1 MAKSAND
8 EVWMDWPAGDV
19 LGIRKKDRLGNTVRA
34 AVCARD
40 GYRCRYCG
48 VVCMDAPSRGQYLR
62 TGPWPDHTRTIDHV
76 VPRSR
81 GGPTTLAQ
89 EAFHRQPQ
97 WGTMLEGPQARRT
110 RRVPPGG

>member
-62 TGPWPDHTRTIDHV
+62 TGPWPTSFGTER
-76 VPRSR
+76 
-81 GGPTTLAQ
+81 LAR
-89 EAFHRQPQ
+89 EFLF
-97 WGTMLEGPQARRT
+97 GCST
-110 RRVPPGG
+110 RRLDVSRKSSLPSAGLHAR